1 MKDKLTK
8 KQEYGIAEWR
18 EHCLKIGRDTSP
30 INKKVTEESWN
41 KFYKILKKDKPKFWY
56 CQSPLQ
62 AQIIINIFP
71 EIVKAFKV
79 VDKGENIGD
88 NIRENIWVNIW
99 ENIRANIGANI
110 RANIGANIRANI
122 GENIRE
128 NIRANIRANIGAN
141 IRDNIGDNIGDNIWE
156 NIGDNIWENIG
167 ANIRDNIRANIR
179 ANIGENIGENIG
191 ANIGD
196 NIRDNIWDNIW
207 DNIGENIGANIRDN
221 INNTKLENIETYSW
235 CQHDINWIAYHKYFE
250 KYGLLPYDENFK
262 IFDIWY
268 DLACSCGWCYTF
280 KNIVFVCEKP
290 NKLELNERGQLHK
303 DGGMALEYSDGY
315 GLHMLNGI
323 AVPKYL
329 AETSSE
335 LLDIE
340 FFKKE
345 QNADVKTEFVRKYG
359 VDRLLTLGNK
369 IDDWKNHNQEWWKKS
384 EYELWDLGSLFNL
397 DHAYHL
403 RMKNLSVDGVFHVE
417 AVSPQSDTLPKAIQY
432 RLKGKNDTLTNI
444 K

>member
-1 MKDKLTK
+1 MSKIDKLTP
-8 KQEYGIAEWR
+8 KQEKGLTEWR
-18 EHCLKIGRDTSP
+18 EHCLNIGRDTSP
-30 INKKVTEESWN
+30 INKDLTEKSWK
-41 KFYKILKKDKPKFWY
+41 KFYQILGKKEPVFWY

-62 AQIIINIFP
+62 AQIVINIFP
-71 EIVKAFKV
+71 EIVKIFEIT
-79 VDKGENIGD
+79 DK
-88 NIRENIWVNIW
+88 
-99 ENIRANIGANI
+99 
-110 RANIGANIRANI
+110 
-122 GENIRE
+122 
-128 NIRANIRANIGAN
+128 
-141 IRDNIGDNIGDNIWE
+141 
-156 NIGDNIWENIG
+156 
-167 ANIRDNIRANIR
+167 
-179 ANIGENIGENIG
+179 G

-196 NIRDNIWDNIW
+196 NIR
-207 DNIGENIGANIRDN
+207 AN
-221 INNTKLENIETYSW
+221 INNTKLEKIETYSW

>member
-110 RANIGANIRANI
+110 RANIG
-122 GENIRE
+122 ENIRE

-156 NIGDNIWENIG
+156 NIGENIWENIRENIWVNIWENIR
-167 ANIRDNIRANIR
+167 ANIGANIR
-179 ANIGENIGENIG
+179 ANIGENI
-191 ANIGD
+191 
-196 NIRDNIWDNIW
+196 R
-207 DNIGENIGANIRDN
+207 ANIRAN
-221 INNTKLENIETYSW
+221 INNTKLEKIETYSW

>member
-110 RANIGANIRANI
+110 RANIG
-122 GENIRE
+122 E
-128 NIRANIRANIGAN
+128 NIRANIRANI
-141 IRDNIGDNIGDNIWE
+141 
-156 NIGDNIWENIG
+156 
-167 ANIRDNIRANIR
+167 
-179 ANIGENIGENIG
+179 
-191 ANIGD
+191 
-196 NIRDNIWDNIW
+196 
-207 DNIGENIGANIRDN
+207 
-221 INNTKLENIETYSW
+221 NNTKLEKIETYSW

>member
-99 ENIRANIGANI
+99 ENIRANIG
-110 RANIGANIRANI
+110 
-122 GENIRE
+122 
-128 NIRANIRANIGAN
+128 
-141 IRDNIGDNIGDNIWE
+141 
-156 NIGDNIWENIG
+156 
-167 ANIRDNIRANIR
+167 ANIR

>member
-110 RANIGANIRANI
+110 RANIGENIRANI

-156 NIGDNIWENIG
+156 NIGENIWENIRENIWVNIWENIR
-167 ANIRDNIRANIR
+167 ANIGANIRANIR
-179 ANIGENIGENIG
+179 ANI
-191 ANIGD
+191 
-196 NIRDNIWDNIW
+196 
-207 DNIGENIGANIRDN
+207 
-221 INNTKLENIETYSW
+221 NNTKLEKIETYSW

-315 GLHMLNGI
+315 GLYMLNGI

-369 IDDWKNHNQEWWKKS
+369 IDDWKNYNQEWWKKS